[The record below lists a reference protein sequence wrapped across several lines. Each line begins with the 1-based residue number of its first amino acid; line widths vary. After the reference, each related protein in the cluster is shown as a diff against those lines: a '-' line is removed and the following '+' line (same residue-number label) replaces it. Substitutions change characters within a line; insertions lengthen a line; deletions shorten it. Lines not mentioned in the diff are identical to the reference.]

1 MKNAEAAISSQ
12 RRGWGGRGK
21 KFEDWGVTDLRG
33 RVGTSA
39 GGGGGQYP
47 ITCHAFLI

>member
-1 MKNAEAAISSQ
+1 M
-12 RRGWGGRGK
+12 GGGRGK

-39 GGGGGQYP
+39 GGGEGGSTP
-47 ITCHAFLI
+47 LHAMLS

>member
-39 GGGGGQYP
+39 GGEGVSTP
-47 ITCHAFLI
+47 LHAMLS

>member
-1 MKNAEAAISSQ
+1 M
-12 RRGWGGRGK
+12 GGGRGK